1 LAYKPITDQQWFCRK
16 FCWNLSAGIARTQLC
31 CERRKLLKCGKAVGM
46 ELPLSDHMR
55 GLDPSQ
61 GRLGRM
67 ECLEAKHG
75 ARDPLYEAMIL
86 FDDVVE
92 VFDLQYLDGVA

>member
-1 LAYKPITDQQWFCRK
+1 
-16 FCWNLSAGIARTQLC
+16 
-31 CERRKLLKCGKAVGM
+31 M
-46 ELPLSDHMR
+46 ELPLSDHVR
-55 GLDPSQ
+55 SLDSSQ

-67 ECLEAKHG
+67 EGLEAKHG
-75 ARDPLYEAMIL
+75 GPDPLYEAMIL

>member
-1 LAYKPITDQQWFCRK
+1 
-16 FCWNLSAGIARTQLC
+16 
-31 CERRKLLKCGKAVGM
+31 M
-46 ELPLSDHMR
+46 E
-55 GLDPSQ
+55 G
-61 GRLGRM
+61 
-67 ECLEAKHG
+67 LEAKHR

>member
-1 LAYKPITDQQWFCRK
+1 
-16 FCWNLSAGIARTQLC
+16 
-31 CERRKLLKCGKAVGM
+31 M

-61 GRLGRM
+61 VRLGRM
-67 ECLEAKHG
+67 EGLEAKQW

>member
-1 LAYKPITDQQWFCRK
+1 
-16 FCWNLSAGIARTQLC
+16 
-31 CERRKLLKCGKAVGM
+31 M

-67 ECLEAKHG
+67 EGLEAKHG
-75 ARDPLYEAMIL
+75 ARDPLYEAMTL

-92 VFDLQYLDGVA
+92 VFDLQHPCCVFRTGNRWPPAQVYPTK